1 MIRRPREMSV
11 VSGPPLSVGRLRQN
25 SARNPRMHWRG
36 VGLTACIGT
45 FDLGEGAAGGGASD
59 RRAGAR
65 FAVPR
70 LLREMPSED
79 EARPSAAV
87 GGPPRSTRAAR
98 SRRTLAGFFESGGRE
113 IVVLDAPR
121 SAAAGQWIGDDGG
134 PGKRTGV
141 FQLLDL
147 QDVSTILVL
156 VGDGAAR
163 ERVLGV
169 ARRRPDKLF
178 LCPALSP
185 RVRAGG
191 ESDATR
197 DSDGSR
203 QELKTECVSFL
214 LPNSAEVCPF
224 PDEPTRDDHGDR
236 DATPFARRVD
246 RLREVDGL
254 RDLGRLLAMLDATE
268 FSERP
273 RFRRRPVAAHWPERS
288 PGVLRLMAWRRWEGL
303 RRSIEL
309 GSRWTVMELHH
320 PLVWRHVERD
330 VRGFLHRMAEYGL
343 VRGAGSG
350 GFQVRCG
357 PRPASASASQGSA
370 VPVVPAV
377 DIQVSVRLTPPYDAA
392 LNPVAF
398 SESDL
403 DLAGG
408 GRPQVTEVE
417 EKDPS
422 SSGGEEQP

>member
-1 MIRRPREMSV
+1 MIRRPKESFV

-25 SARNPRMHWRG
+25 SARDPRMHWRG
-36 VGLTACIGT
+36 AGLTACIGT
-45 FDLGEGAAGGGASD
+45 FDLGERAAEDG
-59 RRAGAR
+59 AGAR

-70 LLREMPSED
+70 LLREMPAED
-79 EARPSAAV
+79 EALASAAV

-113 IVVLDAPR
+113 LVVLDEPR
-121 SAAAGQWIGDDGG
+121 SAAAGHWIGDDGG

-141 FQLLDL
+141 FQLLDM

-178 LCPALSP
+178 LFPALSP
-185 RVRAGG
+185 RFRAGG
-191 ESDATR
+191 DSAANRD

-203 QELKTECVSFL
+203 RQLKKECVSFL
-214 LPNSAEVCPF
+214 LPNCAEVCP
-224 PDEPTRDDHGDR
+224 DDHDR
-236 DATPFARRVD
+236 DTTPLARRAD
-246 RLREVDGL
+246 RSREVDGL
-254 RDLGRLLAMLDATE
+254 RDLGILGAMLDNTE
-268 FSERP
+268 FSDRP
-273 RFRRRPVAAHWPERS
+273 RFQRRLVAARWPDRS
-288 PGVLRLMAWRRWEGL
+288 PGVVRLMAWRRWEGL

-357 PRPASASASQGSA
+357 PRPASASASRGS
-370 VPVVPAV
+370 VVPAV

-392 LNPVAF
+392 LNSVAF
-398 SESDL
+398 SASDL

-422 SSGGEEQP
+422 LSGGEEQP

>member
-36 VGLTACIGT
+36 VGLTACIGS
-45 FDLGEGAAGGGASD
+45 FDLGEAAGDGAGARS
-59 RRAGAR
+59 AGAR

-79 EARPSAAV
+79 EARASAAV

-113 IVVLDAPR
+113 IVVLDEPR
-121 SAAAGQWIGDDGG
+121 SAAAGHWIGDDGG

-156 VGDGAAR
+156 AGDGAAR

-178 LCPALSP
+178 LFPALSP

-191 ESDATR
+191 DSDAIR

-254 RDLGRLLAMLDATE
+254 RDLGRLVAMLDSTE
-268 FSERP
+268 FSDRP
-273 RFRRRPVAAHWPERS
+273 RFRRRPDAARWPERS
-288 PGVLRLMAWRRWEGL
+288 PGVVRLMAWRRWEGL

-330 VRGFLHRMAEYGL
+330 IRGFLHRMAEYGL

-357 PRPASASASQGSA
+357 PRRASASAARGA
-370 VPVVPAV
+370 AVPAV
-377 DIQVSVRLTPPYDAA
+377 DIHVSVRLTSPYDAA
-392 LNPVAF
+392 LNLATF
-398 SESDL
+398 SGSAL
-403 DLAGG
+403 DLARV
-408 GRPQVTEVE
+408 GRPEATEVE

-422 SSGGEEQP
+422 LSGGEEQP